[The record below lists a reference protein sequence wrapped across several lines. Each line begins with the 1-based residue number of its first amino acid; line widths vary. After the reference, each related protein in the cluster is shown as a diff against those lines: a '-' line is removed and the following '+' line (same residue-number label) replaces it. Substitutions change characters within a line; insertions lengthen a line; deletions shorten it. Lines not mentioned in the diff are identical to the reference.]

1 MTANIF
7 PISFFSILF
16 NFCSQGW
23 FTYLIKNSAFYFS
36 FTSICLISAYFL
48 LNICLYFNLT
58 TPSKVCRHQIM
69 HLSQI
74 LRALLTLH
82 SRHLFVFSHSIASDS
97 CEPMDCMQLARLL
110 CPWNFFQAR
119 ILKWVTIS
127 YSRDV
132 PKPGIKPESLASLAL
147 AADSLPLFHRGS
159 LVVLR
164 AQLSQFSHKAL
175 QAESTSS
182 SFTVQIGNFHND
194 SVLLKDSLC
203 LNGKFSLTLFF

>member
-1 MTANIF
+1 MDFVTQMLFLNCWWVSLDLGNMTANVF

-23 FTYLIKNSAFYFS
+23 FTYLIKNSAFYIS
-36 FTSICLISAYFL
+36 FTSICLISGYFL

-69 HLSQI
+69 HLPQI

-82 SRHLFVFSHSIASDS
+82 SRHLCSVTPLLQTLVNPWTACSSPDSFAHGLFSRQEYWSGL
-97 CEPMDCMQLARLL
+97 PF
-110 CPWNFFQAR
+110 P
-119 ILKWVTIS
+119 TPG
-127 YSRDV
+127 DV
-132 PKPGIKPESLASLAL
+132 PKPGIKPKSLASLAL

-159 LVVLR
+159 PVVLR

-175 QAESTSS
+175 
-182 SFTVQIGNFHND
+182 
-194 SVLLKDSLC
+194 
-203 LNGKFSLTLFF
+203 

>member
-16 NFCSQGW
+16 NFCSQGC

-36 FTSICLISAYFL
+36 FTSICLTSAYFL

-58 TPSKVCRHQIM
+58 TPSKVCRNQTM
-69 HLSQI
+69 YLPQI

-97 CEPMDCMQLARLL
+97 REPMDCMQLTRLL
-110 CPWNFFQAR
+110 CSWNFFQAR
-119 ILKWVTIS
+119 ILSGLPFHTPG
-127 YSRDV
+127 DV
-132 PKPGIKPESLASLAL
+132 PNPGIKPKSLASLAL
-147 AADSLPLFHRGS
+147 AADSLPLFHQES
-159 LVVLR
+159 HVVLR
-164 AQLSQFSHKAL
+164 AQLSQFLRKAL
-175 QAESTSS
+175 QAESTSF
-182 SFTVQIGNFHND
+182 SFTFQIGNFHSG

>member
-1 MTANIF
+1 
-7 PISFFSILF
+7 
-16 NFCSQGW
+16 
-23 FTYLIKNSAFYFS
+23 
-36 FTSICLISAYFL
+36 
-48 LNICLYFNLT
+48 
-58 TPSKVCRHQIM
+58 M
-69 HLSQI
+69 HLPQI

-110 CPWNFFQAR
+110 CLWNFFQAR

-147 AADSLPLFHRGS
+147 AADSLPLFHQGS
-159 LVVLR
+159 PVVLR

-194 SVLLKDSLC
+194 SVLLTDSLC
-203 LNGKFSLTLFF
+203 LNGKFSLTLFFQYPSQKIILIFVQNLIFELNFGWTGYIQIYPLPSEPPSPSHAFSQVITECQAELLCFTAASHDTC